1 MDAAVNGMFGQ
12 PISGVNGTR
21 DWQMRTPSAARLRQR
36 MTCRPSRTPPGSGYP
51 ATRRS
56 PHGGDMPYRL
66 NDASSMAAPA
76 APRQVRLADYAPPA
90 YLVDTVDLTFELDE
104 AATKVTARMAM
115 RRNPA
120 STDRTAP
127 LQLDGER
134 LTLTRLTCND
144 ETLSANQY
152 HLDERALII
161 PDAPDTCTL
170 AIETRTAPKDNTE
183 LTGLYVSNHSYF
195 TQCEAEGF
203 RRITFFPDRPDVM
216 ARFTVT
222 IIADRA
228 HCPVMLSN
236 GNPGTVRD
244 LSDGRHQIIWT
255 DPHPKPSYLFALVAG
270 DLVSVRD
277 DFTTRSGRHVDL
289 GIWVRRGDEER
300 CAHAMR
306 SLKTSMTWDEDVFGL
321 EYDLDVF
328 NIAAVSDFNMGAMEN
343 KGLNVFN
350 TKYVLA
356 KPATATDGDYQ
367 GIESVIAHEYFHNW
381 TGNRV
386 TCRDWFQLS
395 LKEGLTVFRDQEFSA
410 DQGSR
415 AVKRIG
421 DVRALRAAQFR
432 EDAGPLAHPVQPAS
446 YIAID
451 NFYTATVY
459 NKGAEVIR
467 MMHTLLGKAA
477 FRRGMDLYFARH
489 DNQAVTID
497 DFAQAMQDASGI
509 DLTRFRL
516 WYHQAGTP
524 EVAVADNYDA
534 AARRYTLKVTQYTPA
549 TPGQPDK
556 QPLVIPLAMGLLDP
570 AGAALPTRLEGESV
584 AQEGTRL
591 LLVTEAEQH
600 FTFIDVPT
608 QPTPS
613 LLRGFSAPVRLSGLT
628 PERLRFLAAHD
639 TDPFVRWESAQ
650 QYATGLLLDLV
661 AAFCRGETPTV
672 EPALIEAMAA
682 TLALSDVDPAFAAEA
697 LSLPSETF
705 LADQMKVADVDA
717 IHAVREHVRTAIGA
731 ELRDA
736 LHATYQRLTDTGPY
750 QIDGVSIGRRALRN
764 TCLGYLAIDPDGVR
778 LAKAQFD
785 AGRNMTDVLA
795 ALAVLANIDCPE
807 REAALTAFHTAWHDD
822 ALVLDKWFAIQAIS
836 KLPGTLDA
844 VRALA
849 RHPDYDLRNPNRIR
863 ALVGSFAGGNP
874 VRFHDASG
882 GGYRFLTDTIIALDP
897 TNGQVAARMVSP
909 LGQWRRVDTPRQALM
924 KAQLQRILDAP
935 TLTSN
940 TFEMASKSLA

>member
-1 MDAAVNGMFGQ
+1 
-12 PISGVNGTR
+12 
-21 DWQMRTPSAARLRQR
+21 
-36 MTCRPSRTPPGSGYP
+36 MT
-51 ATRRS
+51 
-56 PHGGDMPYRL
+56 YRL
-66 NDASSMAAPA
+66 NDASSIAGQAG
-76 APRQVRLADYAPPA
+76 PREVRLADYTPPA
-90 YLVDTVDLTFELDE
+90 FLVDTVDLTFELGE
-104 AATKVTARMAM
+104 TATKVTTRMTL

-120 STDRTAP
+120 AADRTAP
-127 LQLDGER
+127 LRLHGENV
-134 LTLTRLTCND
+134 TLLRLTCND

-152 HLDERALII
+152 HLDGHELVV
-161 PDAPDTCTL
+161 PDAPDACTL
-170 AIETRTAPKDNTE
+170 TIESRISPEANTE
-183 LTGLYVSNHSYF
+183 LSGLYVSNHSYF
-195 TQCEAEGF
+195 TQCEAQGF

-216 ARFTVT
+216 ARFTAT
-222 IIADRA
+222 IIADRTR
-228 HCPVMLSN
+228 CPIMLSN
-236 GNPGTVRD
+236 GNPGAVQD
-244 LSDGRHQIIWT
+244 LGDGRHRITWT

-277 DFTTRSGRHVDL
+277 SFTTRSGRHVDL
-289 GIWVRRGDEER
+289 GIWVRRGDEDR

-356 KPATATDGDYQ
+356 KPGTATDTDYQ
-367 GIESVIAHEYFHNW
+367 GIEAVIAHEYFHNW

-451 NFYTATVY
+451 NFYTATIY

-509 DLTRFRL
+509 DLGRFRL

-524 EVAVADNYDA
+524 EVAVSDAYDA
-534 AARRYTLKVTQYTPA
+534 ATRRYTLMVTQRTPP
-549 TPGQPDK
+549 TQGQPDK
-556 QPLVIPLAMGLLDP
+556 QPLVIPLAMGLLDGD
-570 AGAALPTRLEGESV
+570 GAALATRLDGETTPH
-584 AQEGTRL
+584 EGTRV
-591 LLVTEAEQH
+591 LLVTEAEQR

-608 QPTPS
+608 APTPS

-639 TDPFVRWESAQ
+639 TDPFVRWESGQ
-650 QYATGLLLDLV
+650 QYATGVLLDLV
-661 AAFCRGETPTV
+661 AAFRRNESPPV

-682 TLALSDVDPAFAAEA
+682 TLALADADPALIAEA

-705 LADQMKVADVDA
+705 LADQTEVADVEA
-717 IHAVREHVRTAIGA
+717 IHAVRERVRTAIGR

-736 LHATYQRLTDTGPY
+736 LHATYTRLTDTGPY
-750 QIDGVSIGRRALRN
+750 RIDGGSIGRRALRN
-764 TCLGYLAIDPDGVR
+764 TCLAYLAGDPDGVR

-785 AGRNMTDVLA
+785 AGENMTDVLA
-795 ALAVLANIDCPE
+795 ALAVLSSIDCSE
-807 REAALTAFHTAWHDD
+807 RVAALAAFHAAWHDD
-822 ALVLDKWFAIQAIS
+822 ALVLDKWFAIQATS
-836 KLPGTLDA
+836 KLPGTLQA
-844 VRALA
+844 VRALS

-863 ALVGSFAGGNP
+863 ALVGSFASGNP
-874 VRFHDASG
+874 ARFHDASG
-882 GGYRFLTDTIIALDP
+882 GGYRFLSDTIIALDP

-909 LGQWRRVDTPRQALM
+909 LGQWRRVDAARQALM
-924 KAQLQRILDAP
+924 QAELRRILEVP
-935 TLTSN
+935 NLTSN
-940 TFEMASKSLA
+940 TFEMVSKSLG